1 MATIEYVT
9 DDMTIGEAIS
19 RYPIAAR
26 ALMECGMGCINC
38 PSAQMETIVEAA
50 QVHGLVPDLIKKY
63 VNFRIATVE
72 EMQANANAESDAS
85 DTDAE

>member
-9 DDMTIGEAIS
+9 DDMTIGEVIS
-19 RYPIAAR
+19 QYPIAAR

-50 QVHGLVPDLIKKY
+50 QVHGLAPDLIRKY

-72 EMQANANAESDAS
+72 EMQANANAETNAS

>member
-1 MATIEYVT
+1 MAAIEYVT

-26 ALMECGMGCINC
+26 ALMECGMDCVNC

-63 VNFRIATVE
+63 VNFRISTVE

-85 DTDAE
+85 NTNAE